1 VWLERLKP
9 YRYDEKTNTPLDIDD
24 TVFDPFSSKHTPWKV
39 RVLEEGP
46 DVMFSIADLDPEDD
60 TIEVLASQFFN
71 GKITLHSVHIGL
83 VPKVVFRR
91 TIDDTCGHSFSSILA
106 NLDGGISKSSSKVI
120 GESAHSY

>member
-1 VWLERLKP
+1 MHKKNICV
-9 YRYDEKTNTPLDIDD
+9 Y
-24 TVFDPFSSKHTPWKV
+24 

-91 TIDDTCGHSFSSILA
+91 TIDDACGPSFSSILA
-106 NLDGGISKSSSKVI
+106 NLDGGIPKSSSKVI